1 MRLLH
6 TSDWHLGSSLHGH
19 SRTDELFRQVGR
31 VCEIAE
37 REHVDVLLVA
47 GDVFECRHR
56 QTAHEVTK
64 RLSQVLSQHIRR
76 GLRVVL
82 LPGNHD
88 DREHFRMMR
97 ELLELEHGCCERVRV
112 VSDPKDFLFEMA
124 GVQFVALPYPVREVL
139 ERYGEQPGIGAA
151 GPTERN
157 KRLSAILAEL
167 VRDMTAL
174 VRPDAPSV
182 FVTHINVE
190 GVTAESGKEIG
201 TYDQDINLA
210 LKALPLNVSYIALGH
225 IHQQQQIKSHPVPC
239 FYSGSFDRMD
249 FGERGEGKGVLLVDI
264 PERGPAR
271 VTPLPLEA
279 TPFYD
284 LHINCD
290 EFNALA
296 ETYAADRE
304 CAFVRLT
311 VERTADD
318 GLDSLTIG
326 SRAKKIFPRLVEGV
340 RWSGERAQASPTL
353 TPLHAADYAQTVE
366 DFINERFAAEP
377 ALLPGL
383 LERARR
389 LIQEVQD
396 APAKN

>member
-6 TSDWHLGSSLHGH
+6 TSDWHLGSSLRGH
-19 SRTDELFRQVGR
+19 DRTDELFRQVER

-37 REHVDVLLVA
+37 RESVDVLLVA
-47 GDVFECRHR
+47 GDVFEFRKR
-56 QTAHEVTK
+56 VDPAHEVTK
-64 RLSQVLSQHIRR
+64 RLSQVLSPHIRR

-88 DREHFRMMR
+88 DREHFQMMR

-112 VSDPKDFLFEMA
+112 VVKADIFEMA
-124 GVQFVALPYPVREVL
+124 GVQFAALPYPVREVL
-139 ERYGEQPGIGAA
+139 ERYGEQPSGGAMGAA
-151 GPTERN
+151 ERN

-167 VRDMTAL
+167 VRDMTGL
-174 VRPDAPSV
+174 VKSDSPSV
-182 FVTHINVE
+182 FATHINVE

-249 FGERGEGKGVLLVDI
+249 FGERNEEKGVLLVDI

-271 VTPLPLEA
+271 VTPLPLET

-284 LHINCD
+284 LHVNRA
-290 EFNALA
+290 EFDALA

-304 CAFVRLT
+304 RSFVRLT

-326 SRAKKIFPRLVEGV
+326 SRAKKIFP
-340 RWSGERAQASPTL
+340 
-353 TPLHAADYAQTVE
+353 
-366 DFINERFAAEP
+366 
-377 ALLPGL
+377 
-383 LERARR
+383 
-389 LIQEVQD
+389 
-396 APAKN
+396 